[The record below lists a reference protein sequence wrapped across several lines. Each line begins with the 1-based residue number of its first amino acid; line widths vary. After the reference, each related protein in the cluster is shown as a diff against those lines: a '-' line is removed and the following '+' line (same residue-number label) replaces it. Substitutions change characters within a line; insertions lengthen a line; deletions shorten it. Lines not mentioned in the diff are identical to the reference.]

1 MEAVTLGG
9 IIILGYC
16 IALVIGENRVEKDR
30 AKRRQ
35 S

>member
-1 MEAVTLGG
+1 MEAVTIMGV
-9 IIILGYC
+9 IALGYC
-16 IALVIGENRVEKDR
+16 IALVISESRVEKDR